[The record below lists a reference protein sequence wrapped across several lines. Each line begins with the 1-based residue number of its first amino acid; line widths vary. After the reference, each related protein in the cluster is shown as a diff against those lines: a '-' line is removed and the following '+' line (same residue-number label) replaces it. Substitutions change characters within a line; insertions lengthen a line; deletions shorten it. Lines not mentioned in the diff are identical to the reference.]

1 MKIIFRLLFITACF
15 ILSSGCS
22 DNNNKN
28 PIVGTWELV
37 SWTVDIPFEIENKVT
52 TNLNFLEKTT
62 CKVNETLTFDHLGNV
77 TSEDTFS
84 PKITIRLK
92 DDLSNNYIIDEI
104 CAEGIIGFSTE
115 YLQIDDKNIEFNGA
129 EGVFTARELTLV
141 YANAIKIYNEA
152 LTEIIDNKDLTLVY
166 SKK

>member
-1 MKIIFRLLFITACF
+1 MKIIFRLLFIAACF
-15 ILSSGCS
+15 IISFGCS
-22 DNNNKN
+22 DNHNKK

-37 SWTVDIPFEIENKVT
+37 SWTVDVPFEIENNLT
-52 TNLNFLEKTT
+52 SNLNFLEKTT

-104 CAEGIIGFSTE
+104 CAEGTIGFSTE
-115 YLQIDDKNIEFNGA
+115 YLEIDDKSIELNGA
-129 EGVFTARELTLV
+129 TGVFTAKELTLV
-141 YANAIKIYNEA
+141 YANAVKIYNEA
-152 LTEIIDNKDLTLVY
+152 LTEVIGKKDLTLTY
-166 SKK
+166 LKK